1 LDVFVTIIVILIAI
15 ALLWFIF
22 APSSSSPQ
30 SRPSKVT
37 RIPARPKD
45 PPPIEGI
52 LALVALGVMG
62 IAAYKFVQSGG
73 LRRLNEEI
81 GKLPVDINGQRKTVV
96 AAIGDD
102 AYIEQLLRNA
112 IQKKMREVFESGKG
126 IETLENDTARAAADV
141 AQILQDALEARMRRE
156 GI

>member
-1 LDVFVTIIVILIAI
+1 LDALVIIIVILVAI
-15 ALLWFIF
+15 GLLWFIF
-22 APSSSSPQ
+22 APSNNPP
-30 SRPSKVT
+30 SRPARVT
-37 RIPARPKD
+37 RIPPKPND

-81 GKLPVDINGQRKTVV
+81 GKLPVDINGRRKTVA
-96 AAIGDD
+96 AAIRDD
-102 AYIEQLLRNA
+102 AYIEGLLRNA
-112 IQKKMREVFESGKG
+112 IQKKIREVFEGGKG
-126 IETLENDTARAAADV
+126 IETLENDTPRAAADV

>member
-1 LDVFVTIIVILIAI
+1 MDAFITIIVILIAI

-22 APSSSSPQ
+22 APRSAPPR
-30 SRPSKVT
+30 RPTRVT
-37 RIPARPKD
+37 RRPPKPKD

-81 GKLPVDINGQRKTVV
+81 GKLPVDINGQRKTVA
-96 AAIGDD
+96 AAIRDD
-102 AYIEQLLRNA
+102 AYIEELLRNA
-112 IQKKMREVFESGKG
+112 IQKKMREVIEGGKG
-126 IETLENDTARAAADV
+126 IETLENNTPRAAADV